1 MSEKK
6 DTMQRLSQE
15 TWDAMAAEYE
25 TGQRSGVGEITMGRP
40 KIYDEDMET
49 VSFRL
54 PRSRIEAIE
63 AVVARRGET
72 KSDFYRKAVDRELLA
87 AGA

>member
-6 DTMQRLSQE
+6 D
-15 TWDAMAAEYE
+15 
-25 TGQRSGVGEITMGRP
+25 
-40 KIYDEDMET
+40 
-49 VSFRL
+49 
-54 PRSRIEAIE
+54 